1 MSIKINIK
9 KNISTKLVKNYVFF
23 TNEDFKIN
31 GLKDL
36 NLGKDVDLIK
46 SSIKS
51 FKLNKKNFLYFNIRP
66 DLKVI
71 LVKVINSKNSIDN

>member
-9 KNISTKLVKNYVFF
+9 KNISIKLVKNYVFF

-36 NLGKDVDLIK
+36 NLGKDADLINCESFPKLSSFRPPILK
-46 SSIKS
+46 SLSV
-51 FKLNKKNFLYFNIRP
+51 KKT
-66 DLKVI
+66 
-71 LVKVINSKNSIDN
+71 

>member
-9 KNISTKLVKNYVFF
+9 KNISIKLVKNYVFF

-36 NLGKDVDLIK
+36 NLVKTLI
-46 SSIKS
+46 
-51 FKLNKKNFLYFNIRP
+51 
-66 DLKVI
+66 
-71 LVKVINSKNSIDN
+71 

>member
-9 KNISTKLVKNYVFF
+9 KNISIKLVKNYVFF

-36 NLGKDVDLIK
+36 NLGKNAELIK

-51 FKLNKKNFLYFNIRP
+51 S
-66 DLKVI
+66 
-71 LVKVINSKNSIDN
+71 NSKKKIFYISI